1 MESSRT
7 AEYTEAMGDEKALI
21 PAPPL
26 VPAKQNDAV
35 ERLKAAYEKLQ
46 KRDLVIVEAM
56 NRFSELPMHSEDA
69 TDAQLQL
76 LLAGSEADV
85 QAAGWKDK
93 RQLRMAAYGRL
104 PKRLWPASMQAAH
117 ERVGMRLRKQS
128 NASAKTVFNLNMITI
143 PAPRQDPERKI
154 VVIEAKEEKR
164 R

>member
-1 MESSRT
+1 M
-7 AEYTEAMGDEKALI
+7 DEQKGLV

-46 KRDLVIVEAM
+46 KRDLAIVEGM
-56 NRFSELPMHSEDA
+56 NRFNELPMHSEDA
-69 TDAQLQL
+69 TDAQLML

-128 NASAKTVFNLNMITI
+128 AATGKTTFNLNVITI
-143 PAPRQDPERKI
+143 PRPIREHDAK
-154 VVIEAKEEKR
+154 VVIIDVKEEKR

>member
-1 MESSRT
+1 M
-7 AEYTEAMGDEKALI
+7 DEQKGLV

-46 KRDLVIVEAM
+46 KRDLAIVEGM
-56 NRFSELPMHSEDA
+56 NRFNELPMHSEDA
-69 TDAQLQL
+69 TDAQLML

-128 NASAKTVFNLNMITI
+128 AAAARNTFNLNVINI
-143 PAPRQDPERKI
+143 PAPVKDHNAK
-154 VVIEAKEEKR
+154 VVIIDVKEEKR